1 MTDSGS
7 PVFGMPVEEILTH
20 VWFDGFTS
28 GAASA
33 CGMFLPG
40 EAADAK
46 ADELAGAA
54 IESPELR
61 ARVQIEIRE
70 RMRSLMEHVMAHGKP
85 DPGLTPSQ
93 LRGPE

>member
-1 MTDSGS
+1 MTDSS
-7 PVFGMPVEEILTH
+7 TPVFGMPVEEIVTH

-33 CGMFLPG
+33 CGLFLPG

-46 ADELAGAA
+46 ADELAGEA
-54 IESPELR
+54 IGSPELR
-61 ARVQIEIRE
+61 AQVQIEVRD

-85 DPGLTPSQ
+85 VPGLTPSQ
-93 LRGPE
+93 LRGPQ